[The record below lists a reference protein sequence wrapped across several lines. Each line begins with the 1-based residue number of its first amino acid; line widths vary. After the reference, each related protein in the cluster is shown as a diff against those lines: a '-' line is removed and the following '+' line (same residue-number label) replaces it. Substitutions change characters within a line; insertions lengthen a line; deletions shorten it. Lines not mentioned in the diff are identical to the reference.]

1 MMRRKFLWVLTLSL
15 TVSHLLRAEGL
26 SAQNELV
33 ELEPYTVHSTR
44 LDPVFED
51 FTSSYNEL
59 PDPLEPLE
67 FSLSKFTGTYLN
79 NPLGYSGNSE
89 LIVRGGEANFTKVRI
104 EGIEVNN
111 PTDSRGGGF
120 GFALLAGMPIEKM
133 TLTKGSSSSVDGTG
147 AVSGSL
153 GFELG
158 SSANENTLI
167 ARLGEFGSRYYGAV
181 AHGSWGN
188 SQMSG
193 GINHL
198 EESSRYKGHEFNS
211 NGGFFENV
219 LFSLR
224 KLKNLAIGMDQ

>member
-1 MMRRKFLWVLTLSL
+1 MMIRSKFLDRVLIVNLAATY
-15 TVSHLLRAEGL
+15 LLLVDAL
-26 SAQNELV
+26 NAQNEWV

-51 FTSSYNEL
+51 FTSSYNEFPKL
-59 PDPLEPLE
+59 LEPLQS
-67 FSLSKFTGTYLN
+67 SLSKFAGSYFN

-133 TLTKGSSSSVDGTG
+133 TLTNGSSSSVDGTG

-158 SSANENTLI
+158 SSANENALI
-167 ARLGEFGSRYYGAV
+167 TRIGEFGYRYYGAV
-181 AHGSWGN
+181 GHGS
-188 SQMSG
+188 
-193 GINHL
+193 
-198 EESSRYKGHEFNS
+198 
-211 NGGFFENV
+211 
-219 LFSLR
+219 
-224 KLKNLAIGMDQ
+224 